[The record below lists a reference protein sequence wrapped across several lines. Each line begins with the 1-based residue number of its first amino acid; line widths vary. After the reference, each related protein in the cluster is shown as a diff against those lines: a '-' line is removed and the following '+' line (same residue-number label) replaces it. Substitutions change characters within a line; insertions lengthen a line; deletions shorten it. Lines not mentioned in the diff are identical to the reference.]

1 MKQRISILAAATGVA
16 LSLVF
21 SALGPA
27 AAQQSGDCL
36 SPREIQDAVASG
48 AIVTVDEAMSADG
61 INQRPLGQTKVCR
74 RGGNLEY
81 HVNIMDEYGDTDTK
95 VLNAQ
100 DG

>member
-1 MKQRISILAAATGVA
+1 MKQRILILAAAVSVA

-21 SALGPA
+21 GALGPA

-36 SPREIQDAVASG
+36 SPREIQDALESG
-48 AIVTVDEAMSADG
+48 EIVSVNEAMSADG
-61 INQRPLGQTKVCR
+61 ITERPLSHQVCR
-74 RGGNLEY
+74 RDGNLQY
-81 HVNIMDEYGDTDTK
+81 HVNIMDKNGATDTK

>member
-1 MKQRISILAAATGVA
+1 MKQRILILAAAAGVA
-16 LSLVF
+16 LSLALG
-21 SALGPA
+21 ALGPA
-27 AAQQSGDCL
+27 AAQLSGDCL

-61 INQRPLGQTKVCR
+61 ITQRPLGQAQVCR
-74 RGGNLEY
+74 RDGNLEY
-81 HVNIMDEYGDTDTK
+81 YVNIMDKNGATDTK